1 MSASPITAPCPA
13 AACLAR
19 PRRRRL
25 LLALAA
31 SVLVGPLAGGVPSAH
46 ATPGLDRMQRL
57 AAERYGVQAQTLVAA
72 WRQLLEELA
81 ELEAFEQLTRVNT
94 FFNRRI
100 RFESDIDIWNEA
112 DHWATPLETM
122 GRGAG
127 DCEDFTI
134 AKYMTLQLA
143 GMPNERLRLI
153 YVRAQIGRA
162 DSGISQAH
170 MVLGYYPEPTAEPM
184 ILDNLVADIHP
195 AARRPDLVPVFSFNS
210 EGLWVGGASASSA
223 DPTARLSR
231 WRDVLQRMREQGLT

>member
-1 MSASPITAPCPA
+1 MLASPIVAPWPTE
-13 AACLAR
+13 ACFAR
-19 PRRRRL
+19 PQRRRV

-31 SVLVGPLAGGVPSAH
+31 VALVGPFAGRSAPSH
-46 ATPGLDRMQRL
+46 ATPGLDRMQQL
-57 AAERYGVQAQTLVAA
+57 AAERYGAQAQALVAA

-81 ELEAFEQLTRVNT
+81 QLETFEQLTRVNT

-100 RFESDIDIWNEA
+100 RFESDIDIWSEA

-143 GMPNERLRLI
+143 GVPNERLRLI

-184 ILDNLVADIHP
+184 ILDNLVADIR
-195 AARRPDLVPVFSFNS
+195 AATRRPDLVPVFSFNS
-210 EGLWVGGASASSA
+210 EGLWVGGASASSI